1 MMDCE
6 EEENDVSDLEE
17 LEFALY
23 SQIHYQSNKSDPT
36 EIQTNL
42 CEKPQSTPNVHEQ
55 YDINV
60 KCVNNGESKCSSP
73 KTCSSGRKE
82 NNGVFEKSRKFN
94 SASTLHEDSAIGLES
109 FLSLDGPSK
118 SVMIECD
125 SLECSEE
132 ENSKATEVLS
142 KERNSRVQADS
153 KESVIEI
160 ESDSED
166 SVILLSDH
174 VTVNSDSENVSV
186 DSEDM
191 LLDEELSDLE
201 GLHVN
206 VEREHQSKLSMKY
219 DFGESL

>member
-1 MMDCE
+1 MDCE

-23 SQIHYQSNKSDPT
+23 SQIHYQSNNSDPT
-36 EIQTNL
+36 EIQTNIS
-42 CEKPQSTPNVHEQ
+42 EKPQSIPNVNEQ

-73 KTCSSGRKE
+73 KISLSGRKQ
-82 NNGVFEKSRKFN
+82 NIGVFEKSRK
-94 SASTLHEDSAIGLES
+94 SDSTSTLHEDSAIGLES
-109 FLSLDGPSK
+109 FLSLDSFVK
-118 SVMIECD
+118 SVMIEYD

-132 ENSKATEVLS
+132 ENSKAAEVLY

-153 KESVIEI
+153 KKSVIEI

-166 SVILLSDH
+166 SVIVLSDH
-174 VTVNSDSENVSV
+174 VTGNSDTENVSV
-186 DSEDM
+186 NSEDM
-191 LLDEELSDLE
+191 LLDEDLSDLE

-206 VEREHQSKLSMKY
+206 VDREHQPKLSIKY
-219 DFGESL
+219 DFGENL